1 MLVLV
6 VWAVA
11 PGSLARWYHR
21 FGGSGA
27 HFIVEDGGDKFL
39 RNFDNHAEMTP
50 PPPKPQKPSAKEVPS
65 LWVQLPDV
73 HTTRVLF
80 AKDKLPDG
88 FMFQP
93 VTIALSLNIPRPSA
107 KTTYP

>member
-1 MLVLV
+1 LEEAALIS
-6 VWAVA
+6 
-11 PGSLARWYHR
+11 SLKM
-21 FGGSGA
+21 GA
-27 HFIVEDGGDKFL
+27 ISFFETSITMSKWS
-39 RNFDNHAEMTP
+39 
-50 PPPKPQKPSAKEVPS
+50 PPPKSQKPSAKEVPS